1 MSYGRNKKDHD
12 LLNQL
17 YLDDT
22 DDGYNHFKMSTSSI
36 LKKRRELLHTAKLST
51 GRFCI
56 PLNIDCFQTPCYL
69 MPGINIKIR
78 IHKAKEEFFM
88 ITDNVNVKLKITDLN
103 MKFRLVQVKE
113 SFVGEAKK
121 IANGSN
127 IGYYPFYQTKIRTNL
142 ITKNLSTFTWS
153 NCVKGRLPEQLIVCM
168 VKHASYVGSWK
179 NNPYAFEPF
188 DLNNIFLRINGS
200 PYPVK
205 SYNPD
210 FTAGAFVILVKT
222 CAICL
227 YFLKL
232 SYK

>member
-1 MSYGRNKKDHD
+1 MPEICRKHRHPTSTKRITYYNISYVSDVLFCSNVIANCVS
-12 LLNQL
+12 LCFVYFYSVIIL
-17 YLDDT
+17 YIYT
-22 DDGYNHFKMSTSSI
+22 
-36 LKKRRELLHTAKLST
+36 
-51 GRFCI
+51 
-56 PLNIDCFQTPCYL
+56 
-69 MPGINIKIR
+69 
-78 IHKAKEEFFM
+78 
-88 ITDNVNVKLKITDLN
+88 
-103 MKFRLVQVKE
+103 
-113 SFVGEAKK
+113 
-121 IANGSN
+121 NGSN

-227 YFLKL
+227 CFLKL
-232 SYK
+232 SYAL